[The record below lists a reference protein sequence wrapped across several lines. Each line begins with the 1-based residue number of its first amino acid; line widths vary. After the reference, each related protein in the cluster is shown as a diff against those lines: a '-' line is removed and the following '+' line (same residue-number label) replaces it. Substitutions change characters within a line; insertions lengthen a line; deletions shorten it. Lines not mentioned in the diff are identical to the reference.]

1 MHNLI
6 KAYLR
11 CKNHWQINQNK
22 KFIIF
27 NSFKVAIIYFL
38 DIDQSNGWF
47 GRQCCHL
54 AQSQSCLKSCQEVCD
69 NKISLLMVLIY
80 DKL

>member
-1 MHNLI
+1 
-6 KAYLR
+6 
-11 CKNHWQINQNK
+11 
-22 KFIIF
+22 
-27 NSFKVAIIYFL
+27 VAIIYFL

-69 NKISLLMVLIY
+69 NKILLLMVLIY